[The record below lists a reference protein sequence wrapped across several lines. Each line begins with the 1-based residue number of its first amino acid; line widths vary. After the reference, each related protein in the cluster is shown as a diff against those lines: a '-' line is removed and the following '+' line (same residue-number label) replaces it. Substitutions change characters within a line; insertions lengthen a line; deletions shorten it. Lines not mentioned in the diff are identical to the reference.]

1 MNKAAAL
8 LTWTYAAM
16 FGLPTIPVA
25 WFLDANG
32 FLPTFQGQFEM
43 YGGPWSGGLQDDT
56 FIKLLFAFFLVT
68 LVAAFLAWLLWRG
81 SKVGVVLS
89 LAWIPVEAV
98 FWYGFALPFPVLFG
112 AVRIALIILAW
123 RSLNRRSP
131 SEALFT
137 LA

>member
-8 LTWTYAAM
+8 LAWVYAAM
-16 FGLPTIPVA
+16 FGIPTIPVA
-25 WFLDANG
+25 RFLDANG

-43 YGGPWSGGLQDDT
+43 YGGPWSGRLQDDT
-56 FIKLLFAFFLVT
+56 FIKLLLAFFLVSLIT
-68 LVAAFLAWLLWRG
+68 AFLAWLLWRG
-81 SKVGVVLS
+81 SKVGMALS

-98 FWYGFALPFPVLFG
+98 FWYGFALPFPVVFG
-112 AVRIALIILAW
+112 AIRVTLIILAW

-131 SEALFT
+131 SAAMST